1 MISRIQTFAPAALRV
16 AISATVIMTSLNLL
30 GCSEHI
36 HQSPYRSDDTKIGGV
51 GSGKILQTQKP
62 AVVSEV
68 IRHVGYPAHNGVRQ
82 KGTVL
87 VGDNYSYLIST
98 GNDALELILQL
109 PAANLDIDQP
119 ISIYRYPDN
128 SVNISFSFSYTV
140 TQSNN
145 TSLSSRQR
153 SVLDHICSDNLSSE
167 DSYKNCQL
175 QLLGGMYAPLSNIDS
190 PVRLDQG
197 MAAKIYSVNHKRVRS
212 QAEVGVIPLKVIL
225 ETIELPLEILS
236 IIK

>member
-1 MISRIQTFAPAALRV
+1 MISRIQTFAPVALRV

-36 HQSPYRSDDTKIGGV
+36 YQSTYQSGNTKIGVAGN
-51 GSGKILQTQKP
+51 GKLLQTQEP
-62 AVVSEV
+62 FALSEV

-109 PAANLDIDQP
+109 PAANLAIDQP

-128 SVNISFSFSYTV
+128 SVNISFSFSYTE

-145 TSLSSRQR
+145 TNLSPRQR
-153 SVLDHICSDNLSSE
+153 SVLNHICSDNLSSD

-197 MAAKIYSVNHKRVRS
+197 IAARIYSVNHKRVKS